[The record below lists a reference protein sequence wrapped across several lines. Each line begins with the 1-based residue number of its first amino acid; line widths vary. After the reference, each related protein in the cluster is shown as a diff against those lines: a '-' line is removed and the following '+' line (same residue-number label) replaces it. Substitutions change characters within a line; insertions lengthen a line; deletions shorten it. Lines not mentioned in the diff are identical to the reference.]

1 MTDIRIISILLLLM
15 LPWSGPALA
24 GEAVL
29 VVHRDNPIS
38 SLELTEVRSI
48 FLGKKVFW
56 DDGNAIEVLLQES
69 GETHRNFS
77 QNILGKSPR
86 QLSMYWKRVL
96 FSGEGLPPGKSLA
109 TRRCWKQ
116 SPPIPRPSA
125 ISTTA
130 LTTTALNPFPSSE
143 RNKVETPRFRS
154 P

>member
-1 MTDIRIISILLLLM
+1 MTDIRIISILLLL
-15 LPWSGPALA
+15 LWSGPALA

-96 FSGEGLPPGKSLA
+96 FSGEGLPPREVTGDEEMLETIAANTKAIGYIDNSVNDNRVKSVSII
-109 TRRCWKQ
+109 R
-116 SPPIPRPSA
+116 
-125 ISTTA
+125 
-130 LTTTALNPFPSSE
+130 E
-143 RNKVETPRFRS
+143 E
-154 P
+154 

>member
-1 MTDIRIISILLLLM
+1 MTDIRIISILLLL
-15 LPWSGPALA
+15 LWSGPALA

-86 QLSMYWKRVL
+86 QLSMYWKRIL
-96 FSGEGLPPGKSLA
+96 FSGEGLPPREVTGDEEMLETIAANTKAIGYIDNSVNDNRVKSVSII
-109 TRRCWKQ
+109 R
-116 SPPIPRPSA
+116 
-125 ISTTA
+125 
-130 LTTTALNPFPSSE
+130 E
-143 RNKVETPRFRS
+143 E
-154 P
+154 

>member
-1 MTDIRIISILLLLM
+1 MTDIRIISILLLL
-15 LPWSGPALA
+15 LWSGPALA

-29 VVHRDNPIS
+29 VVHRDNPIL

-96 FSGEGLPPGKSLA
+96 FSGEGLPPREVTGDEEMLETIAANTKAIGYIDNSVNDNRVKSVSII
-109 TRRCWKQ
+109 R
-116 SPPIPRPSA
+116 
-125 ISTTA
+125 
-130 LTTTALNPFPSSE
+130 E
-143 RNKVETPRFRS
+143 E
-154 P
+154 

>member
-69 GETHRNFS
+69 GETHQNFS

-96 FSGEGLPPGKSLA
+96 FSGEGLPPREVTGDEEMLETIAANTKAIGYIDNSVNDNRVKSVSII
-109 TRRCWKQ
+109 R
-116 SPPIPRPSA
+116 
-125 ISTTA
+125 
-130 LTTTALNPFPSSE
+130 E
-143 RNKVETPRFRS
+143 E
-154 P
+154 

>member
-96 FSGEGLPPGKSLA
+96 FSGEGLPPREVTGDEEMLETIAANTKAIGYIDNSVNDNRVKSVSII
-109 TRRCWKQ
+109 R
-116 SPPIPRPSA
+116 
-125 ISTTA
+125 
-130 LTTTALNPFPSSE
+130 E
-143 RNKVETPRFRS
+143 E
-154 P
+154 

>member
-1 MTDIRIISILLLLM
+1 MTDIRIISILLLL
-15 LPWSGPALA
+15 LWSGPAVA

-96 FSGEGLPPGKSLA
+96 FSGEGLPPREVTGDEEMLETIAANTKAIGYIDNSVNDNRVKSVSII
-109 TRRCWKQ
+109 R
-116 SPPIPRPSA
+116 
-125 ISTTA
+125 
-130 LTTTALNPFPSSE
+130 E
-143 RNKVETPRFRS
+143 E
-154 P
+154 

>member
-15 LPWSGPALA
+15 LLWSGPALA

-96 FSGEGLPPGKSLA
+96 FSGEGLPPREVTGDEEMLETIAANAKAIGYIDSSVNDNRVKSVSII
-109 TRRCWKQ
+109 R
-116 SPPIPRPSA
+116 
-125 ISTTA
+125 
-130 LTTTALNPFPSSE
+130 E
-143 RNKVETPRFRS
+143 E
-154 P
+154 